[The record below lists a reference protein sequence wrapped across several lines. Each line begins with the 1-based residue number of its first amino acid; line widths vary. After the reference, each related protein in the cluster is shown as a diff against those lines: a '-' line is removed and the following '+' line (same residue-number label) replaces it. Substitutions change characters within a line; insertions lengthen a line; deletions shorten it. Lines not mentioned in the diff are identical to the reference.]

1 MIEGIRSP
9 PPTIF
14 LAAPRMQVDPRMSY
28 SAQTHPKAP
37 LDRDRYSLPRLN
49 RNALALCWR
58 GIAGRGLAVALGIL
72 LTLLPAVSQACP
84 FCESVQQTIRQQSL
98 TMDAVVIAS
107 SVDSHLTRNLDT
119 GIVKMKIHQV
129 LRGGELVKVDQVIDA
144 IYYGDVKVGRRFLLS
159 GVDPPE
165 LQWSCLPLTE
175 DFEKY
180 IIGAINLKEDPLS
193 RLRYFRKFLENDDRL
208 ISRDAYDEFA
218 STPYEEMMKLGAEM
232 DHDRLVEWVQN
243 PEIGADRRR
252 LYFTMLGICGSK
264 DDLPMLEAQLRT
276 PTKSVSSG
284 LDALIACYLTLAGE
298 KGLPLIN
305 ELFITNK
312 KAPFKETYA
321 AIMAIRFHGTD
332 GGVIPRSALVE
343 SLHAV
348 LERPELADMVIP
360 DLAKWDDWS
369 QVNRMVKLFKDADE
383 KKNWVRVPVVNY
395 LRACPL
401 PEAQKA
407 IEVLEKIDPGAVQR
421 SKAFFPIPIRSKS
434 DGKDDQASRTRK
446 ERFEKSKRALVS
458 ETRSDKARPVGG
470 LPINGTSL
478 KVADASFVATGD
490 ATAKRNHSDDA
501 PQLTT
506 VASIPGA
513 KLLGSRILPNQLNPW
528 NLTLVMV
535 MGLASLCIGIFLVLT
550 GGRVFDPPKA

>member
-1 MIEGIRSP
+1 
-9 PPTIF
+9 
-14 LAAPRMQVDPRMSY
+14 MQVDPRMSY
-28 SAQTHPKAP
+28 TAQTHPKAP
-37 LDRDRYSLPRLN
+37 LDRDRYSLPRQT
-49 RNALALCWR
+49 RRVSIRRRPRA
-58 GIAGRGLAVALGIL
+58 IARGLTFALGIL
-72 LTLLPAVSQACP
+72 LTLLPTAAQACP

-107 SVDSHLTRNLDT
+107 SVDSQLTRNLDT

-175 DFEKY
+175 EFEKY
-180 IIGAINLKEDPLS
+180 IIGAIKLNDDPLT
-193 RLRYFRKFLENDDRL
+193 RLRYFREFLENDDRL

-218 STPYEEMMKLGAEM
+218 STPYEDMIKLGPDM
-232 DHDRLVEWVQN
+232 DHDRLVKWVQD
-243 PEIGADRRR
+243 PELGADRRR
-252 LYFTMLGICGSK
+252 LYFTMLGICGGN
-264 DDLPMLEAQLRT
+264 DDLPMLETQLRM

-298 KGLPLIN
+298 EGLPLIN

-369 QVNRMVKLFKDADE
+369 QVNRLVKLFKDADE

-401 PEAQKA
+401 PEAKQA
-407 IEVLEKIDPGAVQR
+407 IDELEKIDPGAVQR
-421 SKAFFPIPIRSKS
+421 SKAFFPIPVRSKS
-434 DGKDDQASRTRK
+434 DDKNDQALRTRK
-446 ERFEKSKRALVS
+446 ERFEKSKRAALVS
-458 ETRSDKARPVGG
+458 DTQTDQDWPAGG
-470 LPINGTSL
+470 LPLNGQSP
-478 KVADASFVATGD
+478 KVADASSIAAGSRVASGN
-490 ATAKRNHSDDA
+490 RNQPEKS

-528 NLTLVMV
+528 NLTLVMA